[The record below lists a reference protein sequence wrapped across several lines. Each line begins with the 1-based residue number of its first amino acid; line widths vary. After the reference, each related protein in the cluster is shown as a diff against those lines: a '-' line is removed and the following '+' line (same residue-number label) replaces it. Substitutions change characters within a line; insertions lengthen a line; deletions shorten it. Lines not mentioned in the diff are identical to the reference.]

1 MVILRLSFLGP
12 KPLNI
17 IFECILLPLV
27 RKLQVDLRLIA
38 SPEEGNIFFLKIL
51 QKCTVSYQVWPWQM
65 PQTGQ
70 RILVSFL
77 NVFKIYTVEDERKL

>member
-1 MVILRLSFLGP
+1 MVIFRLSFLGP

-17 IFECILLPLV
+17 IFEYILLPLV
-27 RKLQVDLRLIA
+27 REASGRFEVDSFTRR
-38 SPEEGNIFFLKIL
+38 GKHFFLKIL